1 MLNTL
6 RELMQPP
13 PGMAFDFSQPA
24 GEAAL
29 TPAGGVSWRVFANP
43 VSLFIGGVTAVLLE
57 LAEPS
62 VRSGVWEHGSFRHDP
77 VMRLRRTGFAAMM
90 TVYGPRSAAEQL
102 IARVVR
108 MHDRVQGTTPE
119 GLAYRANDPRLL
131 DWVHAT
137 AAFGFVE
144 AYHRYVV
151 PLSPTEKDAAFAE
164 GEPAA
169 RLYGATGALSS
180 WAAWEALLA
189 EAAPQLEGSHV
200 LADFLRLMDEAP
212 IVPAP
217 SKPLSDSTISLRA
230 SCQMYSSRPSN
241 SGSSASASIN
251 ACAVSTVSTVLA
263 SDDLITLKPMAYS
276 PFKCWPLLR
285 IGWSKTM
292 SATWPSLRPRSFTGN
307 CAMSSTEV
315 MALFEI
321 AP

>member
-217 SKPLSDSTISLRA
+217 IRPLQRLLVRAAVEITPELVRSLPQLRGRGLRLGEAGMVRA
-230 SCQMYSSRPSN
+230 LAGTAMLLPLGDTAPVQAARRMTACQ
-241 SGSSASASIN
+241 
-251 ACAVSTVSTVLA
+251 
-263 SDDLITLKPMAYS
+263 D
-276 PFKCWPLLR
+276 
-285 IGWSKTM
+285 KT
-292 SATWPSLRPRSFTGN
+292 
-307 CAMSSTEV
+307 
-315 MALFEI
+315 
-321 AP
+321 